1 MLQIKLEEAK
11 SRLQDLISAA
21 INGEE
26 VFIVHEKNQ
35 KVQLVSLPSN
45 KPSPCFGNACGLI
58 QMEDDFDAPL
68 DDFSE
73 YME

>member
-45 KPSPCFGNACGLI
+45 KPSPCFGNARGLI

-68 DDFSE
+68 DDFRK